1 MSEVTIIG
9 NDLAKRVFQV
19 HGARNDG
26 SAVFRNKLS
35 RGQVLAFFAQQ
46 PSCQPAVK
54 RVTTPGERFGVK
66 RGDRRSLC
74 HGVSCLVKV
83 LAGLIPRHDTPPSQA
98 PSPIFSHSSYFA
110 PEFTK

>member
-26 SAVFRNKLS
+26 SVVFRKKLS

-54 RVTTPGERFGVK
+54 RVTTPGERFGASAPGSAVSASGK
-66 RGDRRSLC
+66 SPLEMARR
-74 HGVSCLVKV
+74 
-83 LAGLIPRHDTPPSQA
+83 
-98 PSPIFSHSSYFA
+98 
-110 PEFTK
+110 